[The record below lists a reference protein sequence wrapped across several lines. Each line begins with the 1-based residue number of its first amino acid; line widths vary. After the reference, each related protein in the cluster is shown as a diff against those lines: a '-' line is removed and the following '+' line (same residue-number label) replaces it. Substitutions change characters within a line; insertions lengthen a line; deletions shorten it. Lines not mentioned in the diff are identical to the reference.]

1 MPELTQLTIK
11 SQLRFHLPFA
21 ILMLAS
27 MTAFWTPLR
36 ALLSLSLADDRYSQ
50 IVLVPFISGYFLYRE
65 RHTIFSRTAFRPAA
79 GLVIWAVA
87 LGVCCLLAAGRVQ
100 SSADGTL
107 SVFMLAILLVWSAG
121 FAGCYGFESLRA
133 ARFAFLFSFLLV
145 PIPSAV
151 MDKIVGVL
159 QRGSAEL
166 TYTVLR
172 LAGVPMFREGTRF
185 SLPGLGIEIA
195 KECSS
200 IHSSWALFIM
210 GLLLGHLFLNTIWA
224 KAWLSILTIPIA
236 MFTNSLRIVTLWF
249 LGTHVDAGFFYGNL
263 HHRGGALFSL
273 ISCAAL
279 LFLLYLLR
287 RIERRRHPC
296 GFGKPDHESISDR
309 WIPSRLRAI

>member
-1 MPELTQLTIK
+1 MPELTQLTTK
-11 SQLRFHLPFA
+11 SQLRFHVLFA

-27 MTAFWTPLR
+27 MAAFWTPLR

-50 IVLVPFISGYFLYRE
+50 IALVPFISAYFLYRE
-65 RHTIFSRTAFRPAA
+65 RRRIFSRTAFRPAV
-79 GLVIWAVA
+79 GLAILAVP

-100 SSADGTL
+100 TPADCTL
-107 SVFMLAILLVWSAG
+107 SLSMLAILLVWSLG
-121 FAGCYGFESLRA
+121 FAGCYGFESLA
-133 ARFAFLFSFLLV
+133 AAMFPFLFSLLLV
-145 PIPSAV
+145 PIPSGV

-166 TYTVLR
+166 TDLVLR

-210 GLLLGHLFLNTIWA
+210 GLLLGHLCLNTIWA
-224 KAWLSILTIPIA
+224 KASLSALTIPIA
-236 MFTNSLRIVTLWF
+236 IFTNSLRIVTLWY

-263 HHRGGALFSL
+263 HHRGGALFSS
-273 ISCAAL
+273 ISCAVL
-279 LFLLYLLR
+279 LVLLYLLR
-287 RIERRRHPC
+287 RIERRRHPVPV
-296 GFGKPDHESISDR
+296 GQDR
-309 WIPSRLRAI
+309 P